1 VTAQPLDSKPA
12 DGAPR
17 HKPTRAQRVVGF
29 TFLGAFGL
37 TMLTVVL
44 TGLNVRSPSSLRNV
58 DTPSVTL
65 AIGEPQTIHLMYA
78 ARAPVANAELTVDL
92 PAGVELASHPGDA
105 RVVSQ
110 TALVAG
116 DNALPLTLVA
126 RSGSGGQLAAQL
138 RAGDER
144 KTFVIEVTIAP

>member
-1 VTAQPLDSKPA
+1 MTAQPLDSKPA

-65 AIGEPQTIHLMYA
+65 AIGEPQTIHLMFV
-78 ARAPVANAELTVDL
+78 ARMP
-92 PAGVELASHPGDA
+92 
-105 RVVSQ
+105 
-110 TALVAG
+110 G

-144 KTFVIEVTIAP
+144 KTFVIEVTVAP